1 VLVRFDHVAR
11 LIGLGGSGVL
21 KCVGD
26 IFSAH
31 CSSFLVTAPVRECL
45 VAAVSAPVAP
55 GCMTFNCEISP
66 GGGGGGTWNARI
78 IGEGGVLVVGV
89 VISKM

>member
-1 VLVRFDHVAR
+1 VLVRLDHVAR
-11 LIGLGGSGVL
+11 LIGLGGSGDL

-26 IFSAH
+26 IFSAN
-31 CSSFLVTAPVRECL
+31 CSSFLVTARVRERL

-66 GGGGGGTWNARI
+66 GDGTWNARI